1 MIAVAASDSS
11 VRTFPSQQARLFL
24 VALPLW
30 IHGNQITVGCK
41 ELAGHFKSRHV
52 FTQTVVSC
60 AQVLSLCALGTITL
74 ATGKNHSLFLISGC
88 QSHHTCGLWMTLVCR
103 VMKEEQKVLW
113 GSGNPHPQVTTRPV
127 LLAMPSCLC
136 FSETSPASGVSFP
149 SPGVSPESHH
159 WEHSLYSLYSIKSV

>member
-1 MIAVAASDSS
+1 M
-11 VRTFPSQQARLFL
+11 
-24 VALPLW
+24 
-30 IHGNQITVGCK
+30 
-41 ELAGHFKSRHV
+41 
-52 FTQTVVSC
+52 
-60 AQVLSLCALGTITL
+60 ITL

-127 LLAMPSCLC
+127 LLAVPSCLC
-136 FSETSPASGVSFP
+136 FSETSLASGVSFP

-159 WEHSLYSLYSIKSV
+159 WEHSLYSTSALRKVCPKFTWSEAALTSSERKDCTACMKQLADTVKFSLLCLIFTLINK

>member
-1 MIAVAASDSS
+1 M
-11 VRTFPSQQARLFL
+11 
-24 VALPLW
+24 
-30 IHGNQITVGCK
+30 
-41 ELAGHFKSRHV
+41 
-52 FTQTVVSC
+52 
-60 AQVLSLCALGTITL
+60 

-127 LLAMPSCLC
+127 LLAVPSCLC
-136 FSETSPASGVSFP
+136 FSETSPTSGVSFP

-159 WEHSLYSLYSIKSV
+159 WEHSLYSNSALHKVCPKFTWSEAALTSPERKDCIACMKQLADTVKFSLLCLIFTLINK